1 MVGMAIKYFA
11 HAIIAI
17 LASMLMT
24 VSQQNFALGQF
35 TVINNNTLREL
46 ASDLFAVE
54 ADRIIVGPR
63 SGSPEVMRVERDGV
77 LVGYLASTATIIGSV
92 GYSGKP
98 IDILIAIDTEATIRG
113 AHLLAQSEP
122 ILTIGVSEADIA
134 NYIGGFKNIALGR
147 ATPNDPVREGMPDAL
162 SGATVSSGVIRD
174 GIIRTGR
181 AVALAYGLLETR
193 GSRRLDRTG
202 FVKSDWAGLI
212 ASGGLGH
219 RLITLGD
226 IRQAL
231 VSPDYA
237 PAAGGPE
244 GTFIEIYYGLLTPP
258 QIGQNL
264 LGKRD
269 YNQVMSGTVLGDHF
283 LFVAAKGLYSFKGT
297 RWRKTDNFERLE
309 LLQDNRS
316 IRLTKDGYRNIPR
329 LALAGAPSLR
339 EIALFKVPAASDFDP
354 TRPWRLSLVVNHETE
369 DSAQISTALPLH
381 YTLADRFFMAGE
393 NSETI
398 EPELHLW
405 ERNWWDRAPA
415 IMVVCAMLLVL
426 AVILVFQDSLAR
438 RFQLYQTVRLGF
450 LGATLVILGWGLGAQ
465 LSVVQV
471 LAFAQ
476 AIRTGFRWETFLL
489 DPLIFILWSAVA
501 VSLLFWGRGV
511 FCGWLCPFGALQEL
525 LNTAAKRLGVHQ
537 IVVPFGLHERLW
549 PIKYIAFLGLFALS
563 LHSVTYAFVFAEIE
577 PFKTVITLKFMREWP
592 FLIYA
597 GLLLLAGLFIERA
610 YCRYLCPLGAA
621 LAIPARLRMFEWL
634 KRRPQ
639 CGRECRICAV
649 RCTVQAIHPN
659 GQINPNECIHCLR
672 CQTNYFDETTCPP
685 LKERA
690 RRRAAFAPKKTSPE
704 PARNSQA

>member
-1 MVGMAIKYFA
+1 MAIKYFA
-11 HAIIAI
+11 HAMIAV
-17 LASMLMT
+17 LMSALVT
-24 VSQQNFALGQF
+24 AAQQNLAFGQN
-35 TVINNNTLREL
+35 TSISNNTLRNL
-46 ASDLFAVE
+46 ASTLFAIE
-54 ADRIIVGPR
+54 ENRIIVGPR
-63 SGSPEVMRVERDGV
+63 SGSPEVMRVERDGA
-77 LVGYLASTATIIGSV
+77 LVGYLASTATVIGSV

-98 IDILIAIDTEATIRG
+98 IDILVAIDTAATIRG

-134 NYIGGFKNIALGR
+134 KYIGSFKDIALGR
-147 ATPNDPVREGMPDAL
+147 AKPNETVRDGLPDAI

-181 AVALAYGLLETR
+181 AVALAYGLLASRT
-193 GSRRLDRTG
+193 SRRLDRTG
-202 FVKSDWAGLI
+202 FVESDWTDLI
-212 ASGGLGH
+212 GSGGLGH
-219 RLITLGD
+219 RLVTFGD

-231 VSPDYA
+231 ASPDYA

-244 GTFIEIYYGLLTPP
+244 GTFIEIYFGLLTPP

-269 YNQVMSGTVLGDHF
+269 YNQVMTGSDLDDHF
-283 LFVAAKGLYSFKGT
+283 IFVAANGLYSFKGT
-297 RWRKTDNFERLE
+297 RWRKSGFFERLE
-309 LLQDNRS
+309 LLQDNRT
-316 IRLTKDGYRNIPR
+316 IQFTKDGYRNIAD

-339 EIALFKVPAASDFDP
+339 EIALFKVAASSGFDP
-354 TRPWRLSLVVNHETE
+354 TRPWRLSLVVSHETE
-369 DSAQISTALPLH
+369 GGARIATALPLH
-381 YTLADRFFMAGE
+381 YTIADRFLQGGESREAGKAD
-393 NSETI
+393 
-398 EPELHLW
+398 LQLW
-405 ERNWWDRAPA
+405 ERNWWNRVPA
-415 IMVVCAMLLVL
+415 IIVVCAMLLVL

-438 RFQLYQTVRLGF
+438 RFRLYQAVRLAF
-450 LGATLVILGWGLGAQ
+450 LAATLVILGWGLGAQ

-476 AIRTGFRWETFLL
+476 AIRTGFQWETFLL

-525 LNTAAKRLGVHQ
+525 LNTAARRLGIQQ
-537 IVVPFGLHERLW
+537 IAVPFGLHERLW

-563 LHSVTYAFVFAEIE
+563 LHSITHAFVFAEIE
-577 PFKTVITLKFMREWP
+577 PFKTAITLKFMREWP
-592 FLIYA
+592 FLIYVA
-597 GLLLLAGLFIERA
+597 LLLMAGLFVERA

-672 CQTNYFDETTCPP
+672 CQTNYFDQTTCPP

-690 RRRAAFAPKKTSPE
+690 RRRAAFAPKKTTSE
-704 PARNSQA
+704 PAPNSRK